1 MTGFTRQTIHLSAG
15 DVEVDAQPTTC
26 PYLVITPGIS
36 MRDGRP
42 RFADGL
48 YLTHTLTGLRI
59 GTVASTSRLEVLA
72 ERYAGVDWNFTDTE
86 HFKQPENAEKLK
98 AVQEIYRDW
107 EMDAAPEGPVHFSGE
122 SDEVKAARESDPA
135 GAFLRDHIRFWMEHS
150 KALWAKGSDKGI
162 PSWDENPKARYAELN
177 VSCQAYG
184 LIYLLA
190 VLRAIDPKV
199 ADTAARDLVIN
210 LEAGDS
216 LGEWVWQWND
226 ELAAGKPLTLHG
238 IPTFGPLAEFGGPGG
253 SEQ

>member
-1 MTGFTRQTIHLSAG
+1 MTGFTRQTIRLSAG
-15 DVEVDAQPTTC
+15 EFEVDAQTTTC

-48 YLTHTLTGLRI
+48 GLTHTLTGLRI
-59 GTVASTSRLEVLA
+59 GTAAPTSRLEVLA
-72 ERYAGVDWNFTDTE
+72 ESYAGVDWNFTDTE
-86 HFKQPENAEKLK
+86 HFKQPENAAKLK
-98 AVQEIYRDW
+98 TVQEIYREW
-107 EMDAAPEGPVHFSGE
+107 EAADAYQGPAHFSDD
-122 SDEVKAARESDPA
+122 SDEVKAARASDPA
-135 GAFLRDHIRFWMEHS
+135 GTFLREHIQWWIGHS
-150 KALWAKGSDKGI
+150 KALWSRDSDTGI

-199 ADTAARDLVIN
+199 ADTAARDLVIS

-238 IPTFGPLAEFGGPGG
+238 IPTFGPLAVFGGPGG
-253 SEQ
+253 SDQ